1 MWSGFLTRIS
11 LFNPR
16 ARLKLH
22 VDAPAVQP
30 VHRITT
36 TSQPPPL
43 ATTTHNHPQFRAMPG
58 TGSQRVIEPEPGTA
72 SPSSA
77 YRPGRWDIWIL
88 GISIGLGGQ
97 YFSWNDGLR
106 GGLYSF
112 LLIYFL
118 VGFAYIALCCCTSEI
133 TGALPFAGG
142 AYGLSRCTLGF
153 YPGFIIG
160 CAESIE
166 YIVYV
171 SSSVLALT
179 NMMIEIAPELAGF
192 EPLLWLFF
200 YASSLYFHIRGDYIF
215 WRWNMLVGVLSL
227 FFVLLYCFGSFPH
240 TDFAVNAD
248 NDPDFRFV
256 HGVEG
261 FLRSLPLSCWFFVG
275 VEALNLASDDV
286 LEPTKSIP
294 FAQVSCILALF
305 FTGIVVLFVTVS
317 LPPPGLK
324 QISKLLAPF
333 DNGFQLLFDISVKTA
348 TLFSIPAMYATT
360 FGFMWGYG
368 KLIAAM
374 ATSKLLPPVLARP
387 HPKYGTPYLAVLSG
401 SILGYCVCLLVFYV
415 PSISDKYLFNICIA
429 MAFLGYASQC
439 IGYIALKRNY
449 PNIKSSSFHSPFGI
463 YGAAYSL
470 IIWLLGL
477 ISIAFFQESAGLEF
491 FVFLGILSALTFF
504 YFAYAKSRQTLS
516 TQEHKVFLLA
526 HVMKFNKDKSR
537 KKQYSSSQSLNP
549 QVSGSPTRLIAATGL
564 VRPALT
570 LGQLHLGRGGDA
582 NLQQQGSL
590 RPLKLPI
597 AIPLPD
603 ATPFHRQFTKPRV
616 KNPYADSN
624 DPHEIRD
631 ASRPASNSAS
641 SLVVDAALAATDG
654 LVLPTPTRSSFMIGS
669 KHFVAKAEPFTAVH
683 ELVEAV
689 EGPSDDLVSNGV
701 DEHRE
706 IYSDED
712 RKVDNE
718 QNLNGPDERSTWS
731 ALGLRFATFITNVRF
746 VGDSEAEP
754 AFKVPEGAKS
764 SSRDDEMEG
773 NGSGRNVAGH
783 GSKDHV
789 SERCMSIPR
798 GVVVVPQCD
807 PVADE

>member
-1 MWSGFLTRIS
+1 MWSAFLTRS
-11 LFNPR
+11 SFFNPR

-22 VDAPAVQP
+22 VDAPP
-30 VHRITT
+30 IVHPITT
-36 TSQPPPL
+36 EPQSPAITTS
-43 ATTTHNHPQFRAMPG
+43 HNHPQSGAMRG
-58 TGSQRVIEPEPGTA
+58 SGSQRVIEPESDAA
-72 SPSSA
+72 SPSPA

-88 GISIGLGGQ
+88 GLSIGLGGQ

-160 CAESIE
+160 CAETIE

-179 NMMIEIAPELAGF
+179 NMMIEISPQLAGF

-200 YASSLYFHIRGDYIF
+200 YASSLYFHVRGDYVF
-215 WRWNMLVGVLSL
+215 WRWNMFVGVLSL

-240 TDFAVNAD
+240 TDFVVNAD

-256 HGVEG
+256 HGVKG

-333 DNGFQLLFDISVKTA
+333 DNGFQLLFNVSVKTA
-348 TLFSIPAMYATT
+348 TLLSIPAMYATT

-374 ATSKLLPPVLARP
+374 ATSKLLPPVLAQP

-429 MAFLGYASQC
+429 MAFLGYSSQC

-449 PNIKSSSFHSPFGI
+449 PNIKSSSFHSPFGV

-477 ISIAFFQESAGLEF
+477 ISVACFQESSGLEF
-491 FVFLGILSALTFF
+491 FVFLGILAALTVF
-504 YFAYAKSRQTLS
+504 YFVYAKSRQTLS
-516 TQEHKVFLLA
+516 AQEHKVFLLA

-537 KKQYSSSQSLNP
+537 KKQYSSSQSPNP
-549 QVSGSPTRLIAATGL
+549 RGSGSPTRLIAATGL

-570 LGQLHLGRGGDA
+570 LAQLHLGRGGDT
-582 NLQQQGSL
+582 NLQQHGSL

-616 KNPYADSN
+616 KNPYADRD

-631 ASRPASNSAS
+631 ASRPVSNSAP
-641 SLVVDAALAATDG
+641 SLVVDAALTATDG
-654 LVLPTPTRSSFMIGS
+654 MVLPTPTSSSFTIGS
-669 KHFVAKAEPFTAVH
+669 KHFVTAKEEPFSAVH
-683 ELVEAV
+683 ELVEAALS
-689 EGPSDDLVSNGV
+689 GPGNDDLVSNDV
-701 DEHRE
+701 DEHSE
-706 IYSDED
+706 IYGDED
-712 RKVDNE
+712 RRGGSD
-718 QNLNGPDERSTWS
+718 QNPSSPDERSTWS
-731 ALGLRFATFITNVRF
+731 ALGLRFATFITNVGF

-754 AFKVPEGAKS
+754 ALKVSEGTKS
-764 SSRDDEMEG
+764 MNSSQDGELETI
-773 NGSGRNVAGH
+773 GSDRN

-789 SERCMSIPR
+789 GERCANIPR
-798 GVVVVPQCD
+798 GVVVVPQSD
-807 PVADE
+807 PATDE

>member
-1 MWSGFLTRIS
+1 MWSGFLTRS
-11 LFNPR
+11 NFLNPR

-22 VDAPAVQP
+22 VDAPVAQSVVHPTSTSPPFAPSHQP
-30 VHRITT
+30 Q
-36 TSQPPPL
+36 S
-43 ATTTHNHPQFRAMPG
+43 AAMPG
-58 TGSQRVIEPEPGTA
+58 TITGSHRAIDEPEPDA
-72 SPSSA
+72 SPSPA

-88 GISIGLGGQ
+88 GLSIGLGGQ

-106 GGLYSF
+106 GGLYTF
-112 LLIYFL
+112 VFIYFL

-160 CAESIE
+160 CAETIE

-179 NMMIEIAPELAGF
+179 NMMIEIAPQLAGF

-200 YASSLYFHIRGDYIF
+200 YASSLYFHIRGDYVF
-215 WRWNMLVGVLSL
+215 WRWNMFVGVLSL

-256 HGVEG
+256 RGAEG
-261 FLRSLPLSCWFFVG
+261 FMRSLPLSCWFFVG

-286 LEPTKSIP
+286 LEPTKAIP
-294 FAQVSCILALF
+294 FAQVSCIIALF

-317 LPPPGLK
+317 LPPPGLN

-401 SILGYCVCLLVFYV
+401 SILGYCVCLLVFYL

-463 YGAAYSL
+463 CGAVYSL
-470 IIWLLGL
+470 VIWLLGL
-477 ISIAFFQESAGLEF
+477 ISVACFQESAGLEF
-491 FVFLGILSALTFF
+491 FVFLGILAVLTLF
-504 YFAYAKSRQTLS
+504 YFGYAKSRQTLS
-516 TQEHKVFLLA
+516 AQEHKVFLLA

-537 KKQYSSSQSLNP
+537 RKQYSSTQLPNGGGL
-549 QVSGSPTRLIAATGL
+549 GSPTRLIAATGL

-570 LGQLHLGRGGDA
+570 LAQLHLGRGGTH
-582 NLQQQGSL
+582 LQQQGSL
-590 RPLKLPI
+590 RPFKLPI
-597 AIPLPD
+597 ASPLPD
-603 ATPFHRQFTKPRV
+603 ATPFHRQFSKPRV
-616 KNPYADSN
+616 KNPYANDS
-624 DPHEIRD
+624 HEIRD
-631 ASRPASNSAS
+631 ATRPASSSAPS
-641 SLVVDAALAATDG
+641 FVLDAALAATDG
-654 LVLPTPTRSSFMIGS
+654 ITFPTATRSSFSIGS
-669 KHFVAKAEPFTAVH
+669 KNFVVVAEPFTAIHDLLGV
-683 ELVEAV
+683 AK
-689 EGPSDDLVSNGV
+689 GSPSDDLVDTDA
-701 DEHRE
+701 DEQSE
-706 IYSDED
+706 AYSDED
-712 RKVDNE
+712 RRVDHE
-718 QNLNGPDERSTWS
+718 QNMASPDGRQTWS
-731 ALGLRFATFITNVRF
+731 ALGQRFASFITNVGF
-746 VGDSEAEP
+746 VGDSEAGP
-754 AFKVPEGAKS
+754 SFKVPDASSQDAGMS
-764 SSRDDEMEG
+764 SSG
-773 NGSGRNVAGH
+773 GAAAGH
-783 GSKDHV
+783 ESKDHV
-789 SERCMSIPR
+789 GKRCASIPR
-798 GVVVVPQCD
+798 GVEVVPQNS
-807 PVADE
+807 PALDE

>member
-1 MWSGFLTRIS
+1 MWSGFLTRS

-30 VHRITT
+30 VVHRITAT
-36 TSQPPPL
+36 PQPPPL
-43 ATTTHNHPQFRAMPG
+43 TTTSHNHPQSGAMHG
-58 TGSQRVIEPEPGTA
+58 TGSQRVIEPEPDTA
-72 SPSSA
+72 SPSPA

-88 GISIGLGGQ
+88 GLSIGLGGQ

-112 LLIYFL
+112 LLIYAL

-256 HGVEG
+256 HGIEG

-324 QISKLLAPF
+324 QIAKLLAPF

-463 YGAAYSL
+463 YGAVYSL

-477 ISIAFFQESAGLEF
+477 ISVALFQESAGLEF
-491 FVFLGILSALTFF
+491 FVFLGILAVLTLF

-537 KKQYSSSQSLNP
+537 KKQYSSSQSPNP
-549 QVSGSPTRLIAATGL
+549 RGSGSPTRLIAATGL

-570 LGQLHLGRGGDA
+570 LGQLHLGRGDA

-616 KNPYADSN
+616 KNPYADSD

-631 ASRPASNSAS
+631 ASRPATNSAP

-654 LVLPTPTRSSFMIGS
+654 LVFSTPTRNSFTIGS

-689 EGPSDDLVSNGV
+689 KGPSDDLVSNDV
-701 DEHRE
+701 DEHSE

-712 RKVDNE
+712 RRVDSE
-718 QNLNGPDERSTWS
+718 QNLSDPDERSTWS
-731 ALGLRFATFITNVRF
+731 ALGLRFATFITNVGF
-746 VGDSEAEP
+746 VGDSEVEP
-754 AFKVPEGAKS
+754 AFKVSEGAKS
-764 SSRDDEMEG
+764 SSRDGEMEA
-773 NGSGRNVAGH
+773 NDSGRNAAGH

-789 SERCMSIPR
+789 GERCASTPR
-798 GVVVVPQCD
+798 DVVVVPQCD
-807 PVADE
+807 PAADE

>member
-1 MWSGFLTRIS
+1 
-11 LFNPR
+11 
-16 ARLKLH
+16 
-22 VDAPAVQP
+22 
-30 VHRITT
+30 
-36 TSQPPPL
+36 
-43 ATTTHNHPQFRAMPG
+43 MPG
-58 TGSQRVIEPEPGTA
+58 TDSQRAIEPEPDA
-72 SPSSA
+72 SPSQA

-160 CAESIE
+160 CAEAIE

-179 NMMIEIAPELAGF
+179 NMMVEIAPELAGF

-215 WRWNMLVGVLSL
+215 WRWNMFVGVLSL

-240 TDFAVNAD
+240 TDFAMNAD

-256 HGVEG
+256 RGAEG
-261 FLRSLPLSCWFFVG
+261 FMRSLPLSCWFFVG

-286 LEPTKSIP
+286 LEPTKAIP
-294 FAQVSCILALF
+294 FAQVSCIVALF

-401 SILGYCVCLLVFYV
+401 SILSYCVCLLVFYV
-415 PSISDKYLFNICIA
+415 PAISDKYLFNICIA

-463 YGAAYSL
+463 FGAAYSL
-470 IIWLLGL
+470 VVWLLGL
-477 ISIAFFQESAGLEF
+477 ISVAFFQESAGLEF
-491 FVFLGILSALTFF
+491 FVFLGILAVLTVF

-516 TQEHKVFLLA
+516 AQEHKVFLLA

-537 KKQYSSSQSLNP
+537 KKQYSSSQSPNP
-549 QVSGSPTRLIAATGL
+549 YGSGSPTRLIAATGL

-570 LGQLHLGRGGDA
+570 LGHIHLGRGGGGGVY
-582 NLQQQGSL
+582 LQQQGSL
-590 RPLKLPI
+590 RPLKLPT
-597 AIPLPD
+597 AIPLAN
-603 ATPFHRQFTKPRV
+603 ATPFHRQFTKPCV
-616 KNPYADSN
+616 KNPYADDD
-624 DPHEIRD
+624 DPHEVRD
-631 ASRPASNSAS
+631 ASRPASSSAP

-654 LVLPTPTRSSFMIGS
+654 VVVPTPTRSSFTIGS
-669 KHFVAKAEPFTAVH
+669 KHFVAKAEAFTAVH
-683 ELVEAV
+683 ELLETAKG
-689 EGPSDDLVSNGV
+689 GPSVLKGGPSNDLADTDA
-701 DEHRE
+701 DEQSE

-712 RKVDNE
+712 RRVNSD
-718 QNLNGPDERSTWS
+718 QNLGGPGERSTWS
-731 ALGLRFATFITNVRF
+731 ALGLRFATFITSVGF
-746 VGDSEAEP
+746 VGDLEAEL
-754 AFKVPEGAKS
+754 AFKVSGDSTAAKIG
-764 SSRDDEMEG
+764 SRDDELDTD
-773 NGSGRNVAGH
+773 GSGGAAAAGH
-783 GSKDHV
+783 GGEDHV
-789 SERCMSIPR
+789 SKRCASIPR
-798 GVVVVPQCD
+798 GVVVVPHCD
-807 PVADE
+807 PAADE